1 MPNEKDNPFAMMIDE
16 TGVKNTDIVDA
27 PKSKKAKETKEKDY
41 VDKDAKFLFRL
52 NSNFYKEMQMFAKI
66 RGESV
71 NTLIEV
77 AITQYLNNKEN
88 LEDYK
93 KAKSIAEQF

>member
-1 MPNEKDNPFAMMIDE
+1 MPNEKDNPFASMIDE
-16 TGVKNTDIVDA
+16 TGIKNTDYADA
-27 PKSKKAKETKEKDY
+27 PIAPKTKEKDY

-52 NSNFYKEMQMFAKI
+52 NSNFYKEVQMFAKI

-77 AITQYLNNKEN
+77 ALNQYLNNKDN
-88 LEDYK
+88 LDDYK